1 MADHLSG
8 IVRAEAATLK
18 ISRIHF
24 YLDSRSRACGL
35 AHVTDAHFALWRTAG
50 CLVAGQPG
58 HAGTVTGAVAA
69 LARQQNRGRGG
80 PCQVAV
86 GMLRVRRLVP
96 MADPLVKN

>member
-8 IVRAEAATLK
+8 IVRAEAAPLK
-18 ISRIHF
+18 ISRILF
-24 YLDSRSRACGL
+24 YRDSRSRACGL
-35 AHVTDAHFALWRTAG
+35 VHVFALWRTAG

-96 MADPLVKN
+96 MADPLAKN